1 MCTINYLNDGGAGG
15 SRTLVQTG
23 KPYAF
28 YMLIPA
34 FIFVM
39 QQDLDHQLHPYPL
52 KLHLPAEASERLFPI
67 FLHRYTFLIRNNI
80 QKSDVSF
87 PHLVR
92 ELSQ

>member
-1 MCTINYLNDGGAGG
+1 MTGINDVSCGAGG

-28 YMLIPA
+28 YMLILD
-34 FIFVM
+34 FIFEL
-39 QQDLDHQLHPYPL
+39 QQDPSHQLQPYLL
-52 KLHLPAEASERLFPI
+52 KLHQGVGAPPRLFPI
-67 FLHRYTFLIRNNI
+67 YLHRYTFLIRNNI

-87 PHLVR
+87 SHLVR